1 MEQTP
6 QFSRFVGRRYTW
18 LFSQRGRAGRCVL
31 CVSGLFALA
40 EGAASLWESSL
51 TCNVSCRC
59 IRLCKITSGSIPHG
73 PNSSTVTTDKT
84 FLQFHCA
91 QTQSPADKLFC
102 YDGSFQG
109 AVYDFSKSVTVAVV
123 PTFVTTL
130 RLPFRNSHSTGSV
143 TVLGFM
149 ARYTTFRNPAR
160 SQSFRIP
167 VFNQTSFRNSHSRVG
182 FSTRPRSATVPRVRT
197 NVREARMR
205 PGLCFRNPQY
215 TTENGEKM
223 LGATR
228 RLAPTLPQV
237 SHYNPG

>member
-59 IRLCKITSGSIPHG
+59 IRLCKITSIPHG

-143 TVLGFM
+143 TALGFM

-167 VFNQTSFRNSHSRVG
+167 VFNQTRSQQSLACRVFNQTAFRNSPS
-182 FSTRPRSATVPRVRT
+182 SAD
-197 NVREARMR
+197 
-205 PGLCFRNPQY
+205 
-215 TTENGEKM
+215 
-223 LGATR
+223 
-228 RLAPTLPQV
+228 
-237 SHYNPG
+237 